1 MPMLQIRRNSIPC
14 LLGTVLI
21 FEGENRIW
29 SLLFKDGLFVLM
41 VVRLF
46 VHNRLCFLFFVTCLL
61 MHVET
66 LNFQWHQLCNFED
79 VFVLPVS
86 D

>member
-46 VHNRLCFLFFVTCLL
+46 VDNRLCFVCK
-61 MHVET
+61 
-66 LNFQWHQLCNFED
+66 
-79 VFVLPVS
+79 
-86 D
+86 